1 VTPEAPIC
9 KRTHSLDVGFRRP
22 SGARASLNG
31 EVATMTDYLITC
43 VKRFTTPGE
52 HKHINEVGTAT
63 GEARFWTV
71 GMVNDQLEQGD
82 DFYIVVGGYKASVCL
97 YQCEACGF
105 NTIGTVPGSNPRANI
120 DALPACPSA
129 GPFRTPGVGEH
140 AR

>member
-1 VTPEAPIC
+1 
-9 KRTHSLDVGFRRP
+9 
-22 SGARASLNG
+22 
-31 EVATMTDYLITC
+31 MTDYLITC

-71 GMVNDQLEQGD
+71 GMVDDQIEQGD
-82 DFYIVVGGYKASVCL
+82 DFYIVVGDYKASVRL

-120 DALPACPSA
+120 DALPACPTA
-129 GPFRTPGVGEH
+129 GPPAHPRG
-140 AR
+140 R